1 MKFQKKMV
9 LVGLLLITHLT
20 VYILGSMGNRK
31 VMLNATARLFKT
43 AEASVSIGRYL
54 EFRDIARSIN
64 KKRYDDAKCA
74 AELSVSSRYDILKS
88 CLDDQECKI
97 VVEQEALELT
107 PEIFGKAPLGFT
119 YIKSKQGVKSCE

>member
-1 MKFQKKMV
+1 
-9 LVGLLLITHLT
+9 
-20 VYILGSMGNRK
+20 MGNRK

-74 AELSVSSRYDILKS
+74 AELSASSRYDILKS

-107 PEIFGKAPLGFT
+107 PEIFGKAPYRIYLHQ
-119 YIKSKQGVKSCE
+119 K